1 MLDNIED
8 LYPDIVCPISKQVMK
23 NPVITN
29 NGISYEEIDILK
41 WLEKKNICPI
51 TGEYLDFSW
60 DRNLMIISKNVIL
73 ENDKSSLKTDVIEL
87 DIRTKNVK
95 IFMYDENKKIN
106 IKTLN

>member
-1 MLDNIED
+1 MINYLDN
-8 LYPDIVCPISKQVMK
+8 K
-23 NPVITN
+23 
-29 NGISYEEIDILK
+29 
-41 WLEKKNICPI
+41 I

-60 DRNLMIISKNVIL
+60 DRNLMIISKNVIF